1 MEARVTELEEKA
13 GLTTNAVNA
22 LETSV
27 GAINAKVNVV
37 NVKTDILAYAEN
49 LRTSGIHCIRA
60 RSVDETGAPG
70 IAFSWTNG
78 IILRTGDGD
87 GAVIAVL
94 LFNRGS
100 GVDAGHVV
108 AVNTKYS
115 GSDWSGWRLIS
126 GDAVQ

>member
-22 LETSV
+22 LEASV
-27 GAINAKVNVV
+27 GAINAKVNTVH
-37 NVKTDILAYAEN
+37 VKTDILAYAEN
-49 LRTSGIHCIRA
+49 LKTGGIHCIRA
-60 RSVDETGAPG
+60 WGANETGAPG
-70 IAFSWTNG
+70 AAFSWTNG

-100 GVDAGHVV
+100 GVDIGHV
-108 AVNTKYS
+108 AAANTKYS
-115 GSDWSGWRLIS
+115 GLDWSGWRLIS